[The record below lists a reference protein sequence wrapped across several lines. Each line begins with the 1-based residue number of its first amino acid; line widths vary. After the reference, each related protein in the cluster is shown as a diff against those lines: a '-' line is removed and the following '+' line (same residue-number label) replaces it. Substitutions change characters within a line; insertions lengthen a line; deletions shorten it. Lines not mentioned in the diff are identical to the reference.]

1 MDGEARGAT
10 RRPSL
15 ALPLFVVA
23 LSSMVLPST
32 AQIGTNPQQYT
43 NVSRILS
50 ILGTTWSGAG
60 YDNNGDAHY
69 LFRPDG
75 EMTGVSR
82 AACSPLCSIPCCPAL
97 PPPPCHVNAGAFHA
111 AADVRGWSV
120 VASFS
125 RVGVGLRSLWQSNH
139 VRLGQGGRLSV
150 Q

>member
-1 MDGEARGAT
+1 MACASEEGAAGCRAASEAAWCHSGRREGVDGEARGAT

-32 AQIGTNPQQYT
+32 AQIGTTPQQYT

-69 LFRPDG
+69 LFRPDEG
-75 EMTGVSR
+75 MNGASR
-82 AACSPLCSIPCCPAL
+82 AAAAPHHHLL
-97 PPPPCHVNAGAFHA
+97 PRPCHP
-111 AADVRGWSV
+111 
-120 VASFS
+120 
-125 RVGVGLRSLWQSNH
+125 
-139 VRLGQGGRLSV
+139 
-150 Q
+150 